1 VFAVHE
7 QPLSGV
13 LDAVGGEGME
23 LPDELA
29 PDPNLR
35 AARNQIRAVGVSIR
49 EALADD
55 DRLIAGLVER

>member
-1 VFAVHE
+1 M
-7 QPLSGV
+7 
-13 LDAVGGEGME
+13 D